1 MLMRLTAAI
10 LGACLLNAQPPEEI
24 PTIKVEVNVVNV
36 LATVRDSRGALV
48 NSLTQDDFQIL
59 EDGSPQDIRYF
70 SRETDLPLTLG
81 LLVDVSASQ
90 RNLLQLERRA
100 AEQFLDSVLRNQDL
114 AFIISFGAEVEL
126 LQDLT
131 SSRVLLS
138 KGLDQLRLSAPPP
151 APTGSP
157 VPTVY
162 QPRGTVLFD
171 AVYLAATERLQSE
184 VGRKAIV
191 LITDGVDTGSRKKLE
206 DAIREAQKADAIIYS
221 IYYVDPEAYGGR
233 GWGGFVPSNGDLK
246 RMSEQ
251 TGGRLFEVSRRLSLD
266 NIFRQIQEELRS
278 QYSLGYISTNT
289 ARDGSYRR
297 IEVRVKKKGYKV
309 QARKGCYAP
318 MGSGD

>member
-1 MLMRLTAAI
+1 MRLPLAT
-10 LGACLLNAQPPEEI
+10 LLVNLLWAGPQDET
-24 PTIKVEVNVVNV
+24 PTIKVEVNVANI

-48 NSLTQDDFQIL
+48 NSLTQDDFEIL
-59 EDGSPQDIRYF
+59 EDGKPQQVRYF
-70 SRETDLPLTLG
+70 SRETNLPLTLG

-90 RNLLQLERRA
+90 RNLLQVERRA
-100 AEQFLDSVLRNQDL
+100 AEQFLDSVLQKEDL

-131 SSRVLLS
+131 SSRILLS
-138 KGLDQLRLSAPPP
+138 KGLEQLRLSAPPP

-157 VPTVY
+157 VPTIY
-162 QPRGTVLFD
+162 PTRGTVPFH
-171 AVYLAATERLQSE
+171 AVYLASTERLQSE

-233 GWGGFVPSNGDLK
+233 SWGGFVPSNGDLR

-251 TGGRLFEVSRRLSLD
+251 TGGRLFEVSRRLSLED
-266 NIFRQIQEELRS
+266 IFRQIQGAAQPVFAGL
-278 QYSLGYISTNT
+278 YLH
-289 ARDGSYRR
+289 
-297 IEVRVKKKGYKV
+297 
-309 QARKGCYAP
+309 
-318 MGSGD
+318 